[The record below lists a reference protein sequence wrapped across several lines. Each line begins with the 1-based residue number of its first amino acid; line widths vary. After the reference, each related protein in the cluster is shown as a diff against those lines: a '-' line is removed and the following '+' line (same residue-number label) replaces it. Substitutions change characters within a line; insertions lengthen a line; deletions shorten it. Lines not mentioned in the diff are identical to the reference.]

1 MKITGDQNLIKKINK
16 SIVLDEIKNHK
27 MISRA
32 EISEK
37 TGLNKGT
44 VSALV
49 NELIESDFAYEA
61 GPGKSS
67 GGRKPVMLLFNN
79 QAGYAIGVDLGVNYI
94 LSMVTDLS
102 GNIILKQKHS
112 IQALSTNAVLSTLVE
127 SIRDLIQKTPKSPYG
142 IIGIGIG
149 VPGIVNDQ
157 GTILHAPNLGWKDVQ
172 LKQVLFEKFKIPIV
186 IDNEANAGALGEK
199 EYGKGKNIENLI
211 YISAGIGIGTGM
223 ILKNEIYRGFSGYA
237 GELGHMTIEAGGEQ
251 CSCGNTGCWELYAS
265 EKALLNQN
273 QSLSQDEHKLQQY
286 VQLATQDDH
295 LVIGKF
301 NKVGTYLGIGISNI
315 INIFNPELIIV
326 GGRLSTAEPWMKDT
340 ILSTVEKRAL
350 TYHLQNTEVIFSDLG
365 TKSAALGAASLAIS
379 SFFAD
384 HEELI

>member
-1 MKITGDQNLIKKINK
+1 MKITGDQNLIKKMNK
-16 SIVLDEIKNHK
+16 TIVLDEVVNHK

-44 VSALV
+44 VSTLV
-49 NELIESDFAYEA
+49 NELLENHLVYEA

-67 GGRKPVMLLFNN
+67 GGRKPVMLLFNK
-79 QAGYAIGVDLGVNYI
+79 QAGYAIGIDLGVNYI
-94 LSMVTDLS
+94 LSMITDLS
-102 GNIILKQKHS
+102 GNIIVQQKSSLHS
-112 IQALSTNAVLSTLVE
+112 LSTDDVIFTLIE
-127 SIRDLIQKTPKSPYG
+127 SIHNLIQKAPKSSYG

-149 VPGIVNDQ
+149 VPGIVNDK
-157 GTILHAPNLGWKDVQ
+157 GTILHAPNLGWRDVQ
-172 LKQVLFEKFKIPIV
+172 LKQILFEEFKVPIV

-199 EYGKGKNIENLI
+199 EYGIGKNIKNII

-223 ILKNEIYRGFSGYA
+223 ILTNEIYRGYSGYA
-237 GELGHMTIEAGGEQ
+237 GELGHMTIEASGEQ

-273 QSLSQDEHKLQQY
+273 QSFSHDEHKLQQY
-286 VQLATQDDH
+286 VQQASQGDQQ
-295 LVIGKF
+295 VIEKF
-301 NKVGTYLGIGISNI
+301 NKVGTYLGIGVSNI
-315 INIFNPELIIV
+315 INTFNPELIIV

-340 ILSTVEKRAL
+340 LLSTVEKRAL
-350 TYHLQNTEVIFSDLG
+350 TYHRQTTKIIFSDLG

-379 SFFAD
+379 SFFAE